1 MYRYGQTKKMNT
13 TTDYVHMLNATMCAV
28 TRVICVILEVHQ
40 TETGIKVPEIL
51 VEYMP
56 PEYESEIP
64 FIKPAPIDEIETKKQ
79 KKQKE
84 NISK

>member
-1 MYRYGQTKKMNT
+1 MNT

-28 TRVICVILEVHQ
+28 TRVICAILEVHQ
-40 TETGIKVPEIL
+40 TETSIRVPKVL
-51 VEYMP
+51 AEYMP
-56 PEYESEIP
+56 SKYESEIP

-84 NISK
+84 NVLK